1 MRNRAL
7 AAGLFAWVAISPF
20 ALAQGS
26 PPANQTQQGK
36 QSGIFIQTLE
46 SGKFRASDLMGQDVY
61 NQQDEGIGSIGDVI
75 LDRNG
80 QISAVV
86 IDLGGIGAEVAV
98 RYDAFRFEPEKEP
111 AAQAVNGSGDKAGRS
126 STSSAPDRA
135 AGGQAGGTDP
145 STGSAGKGAGNPPKA
160 KGSAA
165 EDANE
170 SSARS
175 SDTTV
180 HARIVLNVSR
190 DDLQNAPKLDD
201 SAARAPSQ
209 SGPQK

>member
-7 AAGLFAWVAISPF
+7 AAGLLACVAISPF

-26 PPANQTQQGK
+26 PPANQAQQGK
-36 QSGIFIQTLE
+36 PSGIFIPTLE
-46 SGKFRASDLMGQDVY
+46 SGKFRASDLIGQDVY

-86 IDLGGIGAEVAV
+86 IDVGGANEEVAV
-98 RYDAFRFEPEKEP
+98 RYDALRFEPEKEP
-111 AAQAVNGSGDKAGRS
+111 AAQAVNGSRDTAGRS
-126 STSSAPDRA
+126 STSSTPDRA
-135 AGGQAGGTDP
+135 AGGQAD
-145 STGSAGKGAGNPPKA
+145 PPKS
-160 KGSAA
+160 KGSTA
-165 EDANE
+165 EDANQ
-170 SSARS
+170 SSAGS
-175 SDTTV
+175 LDSTV

-190 DDLQNAPKLDD
+190 EDLKKAPKLDD

-209 SGPQK
+209 SGSQK

>member
-7 AAGLFAWVAISPF
+7 AAGLLACVAISPF

-26 PPANQTQQGK
+26 PPADQTQQGK
-36 QSGIFIQTLE
+36 HSGIFIQTLE

-86 IDLGGIGAEVAV
+86 IDVGGANEVAV
-98 RYDAFRFEPEKEP
+98 RYDALRFEPEKEP
-111 AAQAVNGSGDKAGRS
+111 AAQAVNGSRDTAGRS
-126 STSSAPDRA
+126 STSSAPNRA
-135 AGGQAGGTDP
+135 TGGQAGGTAP
-145 STGSAGKGAGNPPKA
+145 STGSAGEGAGNP
-160 KGSAA
+160 SAA
-165 EDANE
+165 GDATQ
-170 SSARS
+170 SSAS
-175 SDTTV
+175 FSDTTV

-190 DDLQNAPKLDD
+190 EDLQNGPKLDD
-201 SAARAPSQ
+201 SAARAPSK